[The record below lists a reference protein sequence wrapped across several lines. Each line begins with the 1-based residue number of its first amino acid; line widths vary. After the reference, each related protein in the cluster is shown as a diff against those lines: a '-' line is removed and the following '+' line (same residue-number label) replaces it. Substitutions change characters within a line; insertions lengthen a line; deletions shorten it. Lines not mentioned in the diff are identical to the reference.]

1 MIFGDKS
8 YFNTY
13 FRKMLWIFFKT
24 HNAPW
29 TNSLPLRYVRDE
41 TATKLDCY
49 KNVSDNIFFHF
60 FLHKSINN
68 LSPVQNYNFFF
79 LIQDFYSL
87 IAKFI
92 NDVTDFEKKKINYLF
107 QYKKWLWTGIFF
119 TFITV
124 LGMSKIRKNI
134 GFDAFLVFEQDQIYI
149 FSPSFTVRGC
159 FCPIDF
165 HYNYIFDCKAMTHII
180 IHFWLLV
187 VFPVGKR

>member
-1 MIFGDKS
+1 MHRGQIHYPFVMFGMK
-8 YFNTY
+8 
-13 FRKMLWIFFKT
+13 
-24 HNAPW
+24 
-29 TNSLPLRYVRDE
+29 
-41 TATKLDCY
+41 TATKLDFY
-49 KNVSDNIFFHF
+49 KNLSDKYFFAF
-60 FLHKSINN
+60 FLHKSINQPQYCSK
-68 LSPVQNYNFFF
+68 LLKFKKK
-79 LIQDFYSL
+79 L

-92 NDVTDFEKKKINYLF
+92 SDVTDFGKKTHKITYF

-165 HYNYIFDCKAMTHII
+165 HYNDI
-180 IHFWLLV
+180 FWLQSHDTI
-187 VFPVGKR
+187 